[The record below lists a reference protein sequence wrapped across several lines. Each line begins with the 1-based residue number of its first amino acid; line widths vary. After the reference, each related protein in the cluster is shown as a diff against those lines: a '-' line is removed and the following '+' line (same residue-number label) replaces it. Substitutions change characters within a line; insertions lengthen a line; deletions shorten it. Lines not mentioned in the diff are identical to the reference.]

1 MLAFEF
7 IWLASQSPRRREL
20 LGRLGVRAEL
30 LVADASIDIAE
41 DVEALEHPLE
51 GENPTQYV
59 ERVVAAKLTA
69 AMARHQRRR
78 LEAAPIL
85 VADTTVAI
93 GGRILG
99 KPAHAAEA
107 VEMLSAL
114 SGRSHRV
121 LTAMAIARPRTRS
134 KLSAPP
140 APSEPSQ
147 PTEPTEPTEPSDG
160 GMESPWHPKILR
172 VTSLSR
178 VRFARLSRAQID
190 RYVASGEPMDK
201 AGAYAVQGGA
211 GAFIRRIDGSDTG
224 IMGLPLYEAS
234 RLLQSAGALPR

>member
-20 LGRLGVRAEL
+20 LGRLGVRAEPL
-30 LVADASIDIAE
+30 IADATIDIAE
-41 DVEALEHPLE
+41 DVEALEHPMG

-59 ERVVAAKLTA
+59 ERVVAAKLGA
-69 AMARHQRRR
+69 AIARHQRRR

-107 VEMLSAL
+107 TEMLKAL
-114 SGRSHRV
+114 SGRAHRV
-121 LTAMAIARPRTRS
+121 LTAVAIARPRVRS
-134 KLSAPP
+134 KSTTPAAPG
-140 APSEPSQ
+140 E
-147 PTEPTEPTEPSDG
+147 SDG
-160 GMESPWHPKILR
+160 DVANSAWHPKILR
-172 VTSLSR
+172 VTSISR
-178 VRFARLSRAQID
+178 VRFARLSSAQID
-190 RYVASGEPMDK
+190 RYVASGEPLDK

-224 IMGLPLYEAS
+224 SMGLPLYEAS

>member
-30 LVADASIDIAE
+30 LVADATIDIVE

-59 ERVVAAKLTA
+59 ERVVAAKLSA

-78 LEAAPIL
+78 LDAAPIL
-85 VADTTVAI
+85 VADTIVAI

-107 VEMLSAL
+107 TEMLSAL

-121 LTAMAIARPRTRS
+121 LTAMAIARPRVRS
-134 KLSAPP
+134 TLAEPP
-140 APSEPSQ
+140 VSLENPDEDIDSR
-147 PTEPTEPTEPSDG
+147 
-160 GMESPWHPKILR
+160 WHPKILR
-172 VTSLSR
+172 VTSISR
-178 VRFARLSRAQID
+178 VRFARLSRTQID

-211 GAFIRRIDGSDTG
+211 GAFVRRIDGSDTG

>member
-1 MLAFEF
+1 MLAFDF

-20 LGRLGVRAEL
+20 LGRLGVRVEL
-30 LVADASIDIAE
+30 LVADATTDLLE

-59 ERVVAAKLTA
+59 ERVVDVKLAA

-107 VEMLSAL
+107 IEMLTAL

-121 LTAMAIARPRTRS
+121 LTAVAIARPRARFQLTAS
-134 KLSAPP
+134 PALSERPGDDP
-140 APSEPSQ
+140 
-147 PTEPTEPTEPSDG
+147 D
-160 GMESPWHPKILR
+160 SPWHPKILR
-172 VTSLSR
+172 VTSISR
-178 VRFARLSRAQID
+178 VRFGRLSRAQID

-201 AGAYAVQGGA
+201 AGAYAIQGGA
-211 GAFIRRIDGSDTG
+211 GAFVRRVDGSDTG

-234 RLLQSAGALPR
+234 RLLQSAGVLPR

>member
-121 LTAMAIARPRTRS
+121 LTAMAIARPRIRS

-140 APSEPSQ
+140 VPSVPSV
-147 PTEPTEPTEPSDG
+147 PSEPTEPSDG

-190 RYVASGEPMDK
+190 RYVATGEPMDK

>member
-121 LTAMAIARPRTRS
+121 LTAMAIARPRIRS

-147 PTEPTEPTEPSDG
+147 PTEPSDG

>member
-30 LVADASIDIAE
+30 LVADPTIDIAE
-41 DVEALEHPLE
+41 DVEALEHPLA

-59 ERVVAAKLTA
+59 ERVVAAKLSA

-78 LEAAPIL
+78 LDAAPIL

-107 VEMLSAL
+107 TEMLSAL

-121 LTAMAIARPRTRS
+121 LTAMAIARPRVRS
-134 KLSAPP
+134 TLAKPP
-140 APSEPSQ
+140 ISREN
-147 PTEPTEPTEPSDG
+147 TDG
-160 GMESPWHPKILR
+160 DIDSRWHPKILR
-172 VTSLSR
+172 VTSISR
-178 VRFARLSRAQID
+178 VRFARLSRTQID

-211 GAFIRRIDGSDTG
+211 GAFVRRIDGSDTG

>member
-30 LVADASIDIAE
+30 LVADATIDIAE
-41 DVEALEHPLE
+41 DVEALEHPLA

-59 ERVVAAKLTA
+59 ERVVAAKLSA

-78 LEAAPIL
+78 LDAAPIL

-99 KPAHAAEA
+99 KPAHPAEA
-107 VEMLSAL
+107 AEMLSAL

-121 LTAMAIARPRTRS
+121 LTAMAIARPRVRS
-134 KLSAPP
+134 TLAEPP
-140 APSEPSQ
+140 VSRENP
-147 PTEPTEPTEPSDG
+147 DG
-160 GMESPWHPKILR
+160 DIDSRWHPKILR
-172 VTSLSR
+172 VTSISR
-178 VRFARLSRAQID
+178 VRFARLSRTQID

-211 GAFIRRIDGSDTG
+211 GAFVRRIDGSDTG

>member
-140 APSEPSQ
+140 VPSEPS
-147 PTEPTEPTEPSDG
+147 EPTEPSDG

>member
-30 LVADASIDIAE
+30 LVADATIDIVE

-59 ERVVAAKLTA
+59 ERVVAAKLSA

-78 LEAAPIL
+78 LDAAPIL

-107 VEMLSAL
+107 TEMLSAL

-121 LTAMAIARPRTRS
+121 LTAMAIARPRVRS
-134 KLSAPP
+134 TLAKPP
-140 APSEPSQ
+140 VSLENP
-147 PTEPTEPTEPSDG
+147 DG
-160 GMESPWHPKILR
+160 DIDSRWHPKILR
-172 VTSLSR
+172 VTSISR
-178 VRFARLSRAQID
+178 VRFARLSRTQID

-211 GAFIRRIDGSDTG
+211 GAFVRRIDGSDTG

>member
-20 LGRLGVRAEL
+20 LGRLGVRVEL
-30 LVADASIDIAE
+30 LVADARIDIAE

-59 ERVVAAKLTA
+59 ERVVAAKLAA

-121 LTAMAIARPRTRS
+121 LTAMAIARPRIRS
-134 KLSAPP
+134 ELSAPP
-140 APSEPSQ
+140 APSEA
-147 PTEPTEPTEPSDG
+147 SDG
-160 GMESPWHPKILR
+160 EMESRWHPKILR
-172 VTSLSR
+172 VTSISR
-178 VRFARLSRAQID
+178 VRFARLSRTQID

>member
-1 MLAFEF
+1 MLVFEF

-30 LVADASIDIAE
+30 LVADATIDIAE

-59 ERVVAAKLTA
+59 ERVVAAKLAA

-121 LTAMAIARPRTRS
+121 LTAMAIARPRIRS
-134 KLSAPP
+134 KLSEPP
-140 APSEPSQ
+140 V
-147 PTEPTEPTEPSDG
+147 PTEPTEPTDG
-160 GMESPWHPKILR
+160 EMESRWHPKILR

-178 VRFARLSRAQID
+178 VRFARLSRDQID

>member
-30 LVADASIDIAE
+30 LVADATIDVAE
-41 DVEALEHPLE
+41 DVEALEHPLQ
-51 GENPTQYV
+51 GENPSQYV
-59 ERVVAAKLTA
+59 ERVVTAKLTA

-78 LEAAPIL
+78 LETAPIL

-107 VEMLSAL
+107 ADMLSAL

-121 LTAMAIARPRTRS
+121 LTAIAIARPRVRS
-134 KLSAPP
+134 TLP
-140 APSEPSQ
+140 APSTPSEN
-147 PTEPTEPTEPSDG
+147 PDG
-160 GMESPWHPKILR
+160 EMESRWHPKILR
-172 VTSLSR
+172 VTSISR

>member
-30 LVADASIDIAE
+30 LVADATIDIVE

-78 LEAAPIL
+78 LEVAPIL

-121 LTAMAIARPRTRS
+121 LTAIAIARPRIRS

-147 PTEPTEPTEPSDG
+147 PTEPSDG

>member
-20 LGRLGVRAEL
+20 LGRLGVRTEL
-30 LVADASIDIAE
+30 LGADSAIDIAE
-41 DVEALEHPLE
+41 DVEALENPLE

-121 LTAMAIARPRTRS
+121 LTAMAIARPRIRS
-134 KLSAPP
+134 KLSEPP
-140 APSEPSQ
+140 M
-147 PTEPTEPTEPSDG
+147 PTEPTEPTDG
-160 GMESPWHPKILR
+160 EMESRWHPKILR

-178 VRFARLSRAQID
+178 VRFARLSRDQID

>member
-30 LVADASIDIAE
+30 LVADATIDIAE
-41 DVEALEHPLE
+41 DVEALEHPLA

-59 ERVVAAKLTA
+59 ERVVAAKLSA

-78 LEAAPIL
+78 LDAAPIL

-99 KPAHAAEA
+99 KPAHPAEA
-107 VEMLSAL
+107 TEMLSAL

-121 LTAMAIARPRTRS
+121 LTAMAIARPRVRS
-134 KLSAPP
+134 TLAEPP
-140 APSEPSQ
+140 VSRENP
-147 PTEPTEPTEPSDG
+147 DG
-160 GMESPWHPKILR
+160 DIDSRWHPKILR
-172 VTSLSR
+172 VTSISR
-178 VRFARLSRAQID
+178 VRFARLSRTQID

-211 GAFIRRIDGSDTG
+211 GAFVRRIDGSDTG

>member
-121 LTAMAIARPRTRS
+121 LTAMAIARPRIRS
-134 KLSAPP
+134 KLSEPP
-140 APSEPSQ
+140 V
-147 PTEPTEPTEPSDG
+147 PTEPTEPTDG
-160 GMESPWHPKILR
+160 EMESRWHPKILR

-178 VRFARLSRAQID
+178 VRFARLSRDQID

>member
-121 LTAMAIARPRTRS
+121 LTAMAIARPRIRS

-140 APSEPSQ
+140 APSEPS
-147 PTEPTEPTEPSDG
+147 EPTEPTEPSDG

-190 RYVASGEPMDK
+190 RYVATGEPMDK

>member
-1 MLAFEF
+1 MLVFEF

-30 LVADASIDIAE
+30 LVADATIDIAE

-59 ERVVAAKLTA
+59 ERVVAAKLAA

-121 LTAMAIARPRTRS
+121 LTAMAIARPRVRS

-140 APSEPSQ
+140 APSEPNE
-147 PTEPTEPTEPSDG
+147 PNEPNDDETESR
-160 GMESPWHPKILR
+160 WHPKILR
-172 VTSLSR
+172 VTSISR

-190 RYVASGEPMDK
+190 RYVATGEPMDK

>member
-78 LEAAPIL
+78 LDMAPIL

-121 LTAMAIARPRTRS
+121 LTAMAIARPRIRS

-140 APSEPSQ
+140 A
-147 PTEPTEPTEPSDG
+147 PSDG

>member
-121 LTAMAIARPRTRS
+121 LTAMAIARPRIRS
-134 KLSAPP
+134 KLSEPP
-140 APSEPSQ
+140 VPSEPS
-147 PTEPTEPTEPSDG
+147 EPTEPSDG

-190 RYVASGEPMDK
+190 RYVATGEPMDK

>member
-30 LVADASIDIAE
+30 LVADAQIDVAE
-41 DVEALEHPLE
+41 DVEALEHPLQ

-69 AMARHQRRR
+69 AMARHQRRQ

-107 VEMLSAL
+107 TEMLSAL

-121 LTAMAIARPRTRS
+121 LTAIAIARPRVRS
-134 KLSAPP
+134 TLTEPP
-140 APSEPSQ
+140 AP
-147 PTEPTEPTEPSDG
+147 G
-160 GMESPWHPKILR
+160 ESGADEVDSLWHPKILR
-172 VTSLSR
+172 VTSISR

-211 GAFIRRIDGSDTG
+211 GAFVRRIDGSDTG

-234 RLLQSAGALPR
+234 RLLQSAGVLPR

>member
-20 LGRLGVRAEL
+20 LGRLGVRTEL
-30 LVADASIDIAE
+30 LVADSAIDIAE
-41 DVEALEHPLE
+41 DVEALENPLE

-121 LTAMAIARPRTRS
+121 LTAMAIARPRIRS
-134 KLSAPP
+134 KLSEPP
-140 APSEPSQ
+140 V
-147 PTEPTEPTEPSDG
+147 PTEPTEPTEPTDG
-160 GMESPWHPKILR
+160 EMESRWHPKILR

-178 VRFARLSRAQID
+178 VRFARLSRDQID

>member
-1 MLAFEF
+1 MLVFEF

-20 LGRLGVRAEL
+20 LGRLGVRAKL
-30 LVADASIDIAE
+30 LVADATIDIAE
-41 DVEALEHPLE
+41 DAEALEHPLE

-59 ERVVAAKLTA
+59 ERVVAAKLA
-69 AMARHQRRR
+69 AAIARHQRRR

-121 LTAMAIARPRTRS
+121 LTAMAIARPRVRS

-140 APSEPSQ
+140 APNEPNDDE
-147 PTEPTEPTEPSDG
+147 TESR
-160 GMESPWHPKILR
+160 WHPKILR
-172 VTSLSR
+172 VTSISR

-190 RYVASGEPMDK
+190 RYVATGEPMDK